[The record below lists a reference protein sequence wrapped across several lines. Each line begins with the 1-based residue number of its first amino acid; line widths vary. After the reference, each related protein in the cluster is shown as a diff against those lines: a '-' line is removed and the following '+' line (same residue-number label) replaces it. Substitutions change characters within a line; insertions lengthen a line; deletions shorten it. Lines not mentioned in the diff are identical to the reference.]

1 MVWGGISYEARTE
14 LVCIEGGS
22 LNHIRYIEEILGEH
36 VVPYA
41 PYIGEDFILMQDNA
55 RPHAARAVDEYLDR
69 VGLTRMEWPAR
80 SPDINPIEH
89 VWDMLGKRVRH
100 HIPSPSN
107 LHELRNVLKE
117 EWDNID
123 QGEIQSLINGMNRRV
138 IALMHARG
146 GNTLY

>member
-41 PYIGEDFILMQDNA
+41 PYIGEDFILMHDNA

-69 VGLTRMEWPAR
+69 VGLTRMEWPA
-80 SPDINPIEH
+80 
-89 VWDMLGKRVRH
+89 
-100 HIPSPSN
+100 
-107 LHELRNVLKE
+107 
-117 EWDNID
+117 
-123 QGEIQSLINGMNRRV
+123 
-138 IALMHARG
+138 
-146 GNTLY
+146 